1 MTIPL
6 PPEMSASP
14 QMSDN
19 CWYAITEAL
28 SEKRQHRILEWGSGA
43 STLAFME
50 YGLQQHSNETTEKFV
65 LASIEHDPKWFRS
78 VLTHALQL
86 LEPSVTKCEVPITNR
101 SERLRRSSQRVSGS
115 GAELES
121 EHLLYYDL
129 CFPRWVFK
137 PGLFESPN
145 RVMWLARRLP
155 HHVFVRGWTKLL
167 NMMRSSTR
175 FSLSHMRTVD
185 MDMLESFLNSSPVGC
200 RQIVRLYSNVIDLR
214 YYLMPPNL
222 PRFSS
227 QWSKDGMFWEFEDYA
242 MAPVEAPFDV
252 ILVDGRARVSCIKR
266 VLRDRLL
273 TEDGHLFLHDACSD
287 YYQEAIGLLDGCY
300 FIDGSG
306 TRTDDTVLRAHAQ
319 KFWVN
324 HGTNQHE
331 LRRDFSQ
338 ELLVYRG

>member
-6 PPEMSASP
+6 PPEMNASP

-28 SEKRQHRILEWGSGA
+28 SEKRQYRVLEWGSGA
-43 STLAFME
+43 STLAFLK
-50 YGLQQHSNETTEKFV
+50 YGLQQRSNENTEKFV
-65 LASIEHDPKWFRS
+65 LVSIEHDPRWVRS
-78 VLTHALQL
+78 VLANAVQL
-86 LEPSVTKCEVPITNR
+86 LEPSATKCEVLIAKH
-101 SERLRRSSQRVSGS
+101 SEKLGGSQRNTGS

-129 CFPRWVFK
+129 CFPRWAFK

-167 NMMRSSTR
+167 NMTRSSTQ
-175 FSLSHMRTVD
+175 SNLSHMRTVEVD
-185 MDMLESFLNSSPVGC
+185 LLESFLDNVPRDC
-200 RQIVRLYSNVIDLR
+200 RQIIRLYGDSVDFCYHLI
-214 YYLMPPNL
+214 PPNL

-227 QWSKDGMFWEFEDYA
+227 RWSKDGMFWEFEDYV
-242 MAPVEAPFDV
+242 MAPVEPPFDV

-266 VLRDRLL
+266 ILRDGLL
-273 TEDGHLFLHDACSD
+273 AEGGYLFLHDACSD
-287 YYQEAIGLLDGCY
+287 YYQEAIRLLDGCY

-306 TRTDDTVLRAHAQ
+306 IRTDGTVLQAHAQ
-319 KFWVN
+319 KFWVK
-324 HGTNQHE
+324 HGTSQHE

-338 ELLVYRG
+338 ELLVYQG